1 MSSSEFPR
9 QSMPRR
15 QFIQLSALAA
25 GGVLAGGF
33 TLPAHAA
40 STSDGSRMTN
50 NKPSQTP
57 RFAYVGSRTT
67 KERNARGV
75 GITVYRYSPETG
87 ECTLIQT
94 LNDLLNPSFLTFD
107 HSQTHLY
114 CVHGD
119 LSDVS
124 SFAIDA
130 KTGELTK
137 LNSVGTQGKNP
148 VHLSVDPTGKFL
160 AVANYA
166 TGGFAIF
173 PIQDDGSLGELAH
186 LEPLPGEPGPHK
198 VEQSSSHP
206 HMIPFDPSG
215 RFLVIPD
222 KGLDAV
228 FVYRVQQ
235 NNAKYGATQVSMVKA
250 REGAGP
256 RHVVFTPTG
265 KNAYVVNELD
275 SSVTGYA
282 YDSEQG
288 SLKPLEI
295 ISTLPSNF
303 TGNSRAAAIVMAPSG
318 RYLYVSNRGQDSV
331 YDLRDRAQWCVCR
344 HIPHFVSRSQ
354 ASLYEPHAGW
364 HAPVRCQRRKRHHCQ
379 LRRRPGFWSAWGER
393 PSHQD
398 RQPCVHDLQNY
409 LIDRPLIWRA
419 HFDRTH

>member
-1 MSSSEFPR
+1 MSSSEYPR
-9 QSMPRR
+9 HSMLRR

-40 STSDGSRMTN
+40 ATRDESKMTD
-50 NKPSQTP
+50 NKLPQTP

-75 GITVYRYSPETG
+75 GITVYGYAPETG
-87 ECTLIQT
+87 ACTLVQT
-94 LNDLLNPSFLTFD
+94 LNELVNPSFLTFD
-107 HSQTHLY
+107 PSQTHLY

-119 LSDVS
+119 LSEVS

-130 KTGELTK
+130 KTGELSK
-137 LNSVGTQGKNP
+137 LNTVGTQGKNP

-186 LEPLPGEPGPHK
+186 LESLPGEPGPHK

-222 KGLDAV
+222 KGLDGV

-235 NNAKYGATQVSMVKA
+235 NNGKYGATQISMVKA
-250 REGAGP
+250 REGSGP
-256 RHVVFTPTG
+256 RHVVFTPAG
-265 KNAYVVNELD
+265 KHAYVVNELD

-282 YDSEQG
+282 YDPAQG
-288 SLKPLEI
+288 SLTPKEI
-295 ISTLPSNF
+295 VSTLPSNF
-303 TGNSRAAAIVMAPSG
+303 TANSRAAAIVMAPSG
-318 RYLYVSNRGQDSV
+318 QYLYVSNRGHDSV
-331 YDLRDRAQWCVCR
+331 TTFAIQAGGELTVTGHTSSQGRKPRFMSLTPDGARLFVANEESDTLVSFNVDLHSGALTPNGQVIKTGSPVCM
-344 HIPHFVSRSQ
+344 IFKS
-354 ASLYEPHAGW
+354 
-364 HAPVRCQRRKRHHCQ
+364 
-379 LRRRPGFWSAWGER
+379 
-393 PSHQD
+393 
-398 RQPCVHDLQNY
+398 
-409 LIDRPLIWRA
+409 
-419 HFDRTH
+419 

>member
-9 QSMPRR
+9 HSMLRR
-15 QFIQLSALAA
+15 QIIQLSALAA
-25 GGVLAGGF
+25 GSVLAGGF

-40 STSDGSRMTN
+40 DTRDESKMTN
-50 NKPSQTP
+50 NKLSQTP

-75 GITVYRYSPETG
+75 GITVYRYAPETG
-87 ECTLIQT
+87 ACTLVQT
-94 LNDLLNPSFLTFD
+94 LNELVNPSFLTFD
-107 HSQTHLY
+107 QSQTRLY

-119 LSDVS
+119 LSEVS

-137 LNSVGTQGKNP
+137 LNTVGTQGKNP

-186 LEPLPGEPGPHK
+186 LESLPGEPGPHK

-222 KGLDAV
+222 KGLDGV

-250 REGAGP
+250 REGSGP
-256 RHVVFTPTG
+256 RHVVFTPAG

-282 YDSEQG
+282 YDPEQG
-288 SLKPLEI
+288 SLKPQEI
-295 ISTLPSNF
+295 VSTLPSNF

-318 RYLYVSNRGQDSV
+318 KYLYVSNRGHDSV
-331 YDLRDRAQWCVCR
+331 TTFALEDSGAFAAKAHTPSQGRKPRFMNLTPDGKRL
-344 HIPHFVSRSQ
+344 FVANEETDTIVGFDVDQ
-354 ASLYEPHAGW
+354 ASGALAVNGQVIKTGS
-364 HAPVRCQRRKRHHCQ
+364 PVCMIFKT
-379 LRRRPGFWSAWGER
+379 
-393 PSHQD
+393 
-398 RQPCVHDLQNY
+398 
-409 LIDRPLIWRA
+409 I
-419 HFDRTH
+419 